1 MSLLNA
7 SEVFF
12 TNNTMYEVCEGSP
25 KGCNV
30 DQRSFKAYFSRFLA
44 DTAVLAPF
52 THDIIMSKLAS
63 SAAAAIKTCTGGDT
77 GTQCGLKW
85 TTGENDGSFGVGEE
99 MAVLEVVQSNLID
112 KAPGWVSAVQ
122 GTGTSR
128 GNPDAGGS
136 RRQGSGGSVSTVT
149 TADRVGA
156 GILTAL
162 VLASVIGGSVLMI
175 LP

>member
-1 MSLLNA
+1 
-7 SEVFF
+7 
-12 TNNTMYEVCEGSP
+12 MYEVCEGSP

-52 THDIIMSKLAS
+52 THDIIISKLAS

-77 GTQCGLKW
+77 GKQCGLKW

-128 GNPDAGGS
+128 GNPNAGGGS
-136 RRQGSGGSVSTVT
+136 RQQGPGISVVTVT

-162 VLASVIGGSVLMI
+162 VLTSVIGGSVIMI